1 MLYRDA
7 GIERDRHISGGRK
20 REKYDKPLIGIRS
33 QKTYVLALKALG
45 EQIRSERP
53 YVIIKGTA

>member
-1 MLYRDA
+1 MLHRDA

-20 REKYDKPLIGIRS
+20 RKKYDKPLIGIRS
-33 QKTYVLALKALG
+33 QETYVLALKALG